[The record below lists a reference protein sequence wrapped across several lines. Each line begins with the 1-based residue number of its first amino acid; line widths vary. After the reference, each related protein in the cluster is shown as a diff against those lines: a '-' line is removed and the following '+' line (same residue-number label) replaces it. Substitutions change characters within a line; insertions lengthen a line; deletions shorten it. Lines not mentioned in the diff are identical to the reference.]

1 MKPLEGRVIAI
12 TRDESD
18 AAEFSEM
25 VQREG
30 GTTIALNTIEIV
42 PAGSDVA
49 RRFLD
54 RVLAARPDYCA
65 FMSAQAVR
73 VLSELADKSRI
84 QEALEK
90 TAVIAVGPKT
100 KAELERTGVTVSL
113 MPLEYSSKGLVE
125 MLLRVRPPGK
135 KIMIPRSSAAGD
147 YASQRLRAAGMVVE
161 EVFLYDVRASGPSP
175 EWEMFAGQLRS
186 GRIDAVVFTSAS
198 SVAAFFEILASVL
211 DEKVQLDEVSKVIS
225 IGPFTSEELKRR
237 NLSYFEANEHTL
249 GGTFELAKKLLFR

>member
-1 MKPLEGRVIAI
+1 MKSLEGRVIAI

-42 PAGSDVA
+42 PAGNDVA
-49 RRFLD
+49 KRFLD
-54 RVLAARPDYCA
+54 RVLAERPDYCA
-65 FMSAQAVR
+65 FMSAQGVR
-73 VLSELADKSRI
+73 VLSALADKSRI

-100 KAELERTGVTVSL
+100 KKELGRIGVTVSL
-113 MPLEYSSKGLVE
+113 MPLEYSSRGLVE
-125 MLLRVRPPGK
+125 MLLRVGPAGK

-147 YASQRLRAAGMVVE
+147 YASQRLSAAGMVVE
-161 EVFLYDVRASGPSP
+161 EVSLYGVRPSGPSP
-175 EWEMFAGQLRS
+175 EWERFAGQLRT

-198 SVAAFFEILASVL
+198 SVAVFFEILASVL
-211 DEKVQLDEVSKVIS
+211 EEEVQLDEVSKVIS
-225 IGPFTSEELKRR
+225 IGPFTSEELKIRK
-237 NLSYFEANEHTL
+237 LSYFEATEHTL
-249 GGTFELAKKLLFR
+249 GGTFKLAKKLLFR